1 MNYTV
6 NWKIINFPQWFFSV
20 LIKLDQEWE
29 SQNAQ
34 WLNNITKY
42 TGEKQREEMK
52 YRNMTKMEVIG
63 RKAWPLYIHTIDSY
77 ENKGWPQKIIKSS
90 KSDVRGLCLINL
102 ANDIL
107 LLYDRFYDQ
116 NDLARPDH
124 HLNCVLNI
132 SDRLREALILD
143 GCYQYIQ
150 QYDLYKLVNL
160 KIINGPSQA
169 KYYEQMIFHGFTY
182 NNLNFIKH
190 ACDWLKKGWISPI
203 KHEAEICQFV
213 SQPMN
218 NATWCHN
225 HSVETLKP
233 IVLQAIHKHSSI
245 YCKAASLYNEKVRT
259 YNLET
264 FEQYKRDEDNDPSKF
279 KGLPFADGSYMR
291 PVKRWFSWKLE

>member
-1 MNYTV
+1 MSYTV
-6 NWKIINFPQWFFSV
+6 NWKIINFPAWFYP
-20 LIKLDQEWE
+20 KLHELEKEWAL
-29 SQNAQ
+29 QNAQ
-34 WLNNITKY
+34 WCQNIY
-42 TGEKQREEMK
+42 TYPENKRKEEFNFLSQT
-52 YRNMTKMEVIG
+52 RMEEVG
-63 RKAWPLYIHTIDSY
+63 RKAWPIYIYTIDTY

-102 ANDIL
+102 AKDIL
-107 LLYDRFYDQ
+107 LLYNRFYDQ

-150 QYDLYKLVNL
+150 DYDLYKLEKL
-160 KIINGPSQA
+160 KIVNGPSQA
-169 KYYEQMIFHGFTY
+169 KYYELRIFDGFTY
-182 NNLNFIKH
+182 NNLNCIKH

-218 NATWCHN
+218 IATWDLH

-264 FEQYKRDEDNDPSKF
+264 FELYKRDEDNDPSNF
-279 KGLPFADGSYMR
+279 KALPFADGSCMK
-291 PVKRWFSWKLE
+291 PVRSWFSWKLE

>member
-1 MNYTV
+1 MDYTV
-6 NWKIINFPQWFFSV
+6 NRRIVNFPTWFYP
-20 LIKLDQEWE
+20 KLHELGKEWAL
-29 SQNAQ
+29 QNAQ
-34 WLNNITKY
+34 WCQNMY
-42 TGEKQREEMK
+42 TYPENKRKVEFKFLCKTCMEE
-52 YRNMTKMEVIG
+52 VG
-63 RKAWPLYIHTIDSY
+63 RKAWSLYIHTIDSY
-77 ENKGWPQKIIKSS
+77 ENKGWPQQIIKSS
-90 KSDVRGLCLINL
+90 KSDVRGLCLLNL
-102 ANDIL
+102 SRDIL
-107 LLYDRFYDQ
+107 YLYDRFYDQ

-150 QYDLYKLVNL
+150 SYDFYKIENL
-160 KIINGPSQA
+160 KIVNGPSHA
-169 KYYEQMIFHGFTY
+169 KYFEQTLFEGFTV
-182 NNLNFIKH
+182 NNLTFIKL

-218 NATWCHN
+218 IATWTLY
-225 HSVETLKP
+225 HSEETLKP

-264 FEQYKRDEDNDPSKF
+264 FELYKRDEDNDPSKF